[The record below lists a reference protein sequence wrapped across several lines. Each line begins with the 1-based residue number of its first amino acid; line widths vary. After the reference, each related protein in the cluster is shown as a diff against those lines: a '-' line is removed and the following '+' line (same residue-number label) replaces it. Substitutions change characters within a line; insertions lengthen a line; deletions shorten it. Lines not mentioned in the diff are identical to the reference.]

1 MRGGEKIKLKSRSNQ
16 NEDENSELKPLQSAI
31 TQALFRKTILLYV
44 NDIEIINY
52 ESKIWSTVQPSSQD
66 SLLTAVAHKCTKSN
80 LLRIPLN

>member
-1 MRGGEKIKLKSRSNQ
+1 MKSRSNQ

-66 SLLTAVAHKCTKSN
+66 SSLTTVAHKCTKSN